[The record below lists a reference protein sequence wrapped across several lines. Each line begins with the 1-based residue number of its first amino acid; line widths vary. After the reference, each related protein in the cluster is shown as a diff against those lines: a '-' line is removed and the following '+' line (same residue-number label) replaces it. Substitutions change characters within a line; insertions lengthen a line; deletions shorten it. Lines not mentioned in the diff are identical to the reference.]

1 MTHRFPVGVV
11 RYCLHWAQ
19 ECVPVLSYSP
29 PSRTVVAL
37 FAGVLLGSL
46 AGAGCAAR
54 YELPSRPPT
63 FSGDPSVEAQSRLL
77 NEARADYAQGRYAT
91 AVRLLERFLSAYP
104 GSPHLAEAR
113 WWLARS
119 YEDLGDLRAALAHY
133 RTLAAGAT
141 GVREDSYEMQA
152 MRRLE
157 ELRRAGDRPGTAAA
171 ARTALMLSPARLPP
185 LAGLERWMQGL
196 VRAGVTTVVLEAV
209 TSDGTTPPGVY
220 FDTRLAP
227 VHRDVFSL
235 VLPMAKRVG
244 LAIFAAISLQR
255 LPWVD
260 SSSDWLNAV
269 YDPEERRMRPSATVD
284 LLNPA
289 VQEQLVG
296 LAADLARTG
305 IEGVLVRFGEEKD
318 FFAECGEA
326 ARTRFAGVFGTA
338 AEPANFCSVA
348 GRSLETM
355 PPEFWR
361 WVGWKSQERLR
372 LIERIREAMRQKRP
386 HMVVALE
393 VHPEAAV
400 DPLRALVDYG
410 EDLVSLTQR
419 GFDLVLAKPVASMGE
434 ASRSGSG
441 ESATNGLNVFLRWMN
456 ERAFDIRRLWVTNV
470 VRVRDARALEEG
482 IPSPP
487 SRAWL
492 PDEVNLLYRVE
503 PAAVP

>member
-1 MTHRFPVGVV
+1 
-11 RYCLHWAQ
+11 
-19 ECVPVLSYSP
+19 VPVAPYST
-29 PSRTVVAL
+29 PSRALVAL

-46 AGAGCAAR
+46 AGPGCAAR

-63 FSGDPSVEAQSRLL
+63 FSADPSAEAQTRLL
-77 NEARADYAQGRYAT
+77 NEARADHAQGRYAA

-104 GSPHLAEAR
+104 ESPHLAEAR

-119 YEDLGDLRAALAHY
+119 YEQLGDLRAALVHY
-133 RTLAAGAT
+133 RTLAASAT
-141 GVREDSYEMQA
+141 GVREDSYEVRA

-157 ELRRAGDRPGTAAA
+157 ELRRAGDRLGGAAA

-185 LAGLERWMQGL
+185 LADLESWMQRL

-209 TSDGTTPPGVY
+209 TSDGTMPPGVY
-220 FDTRLAP
+220 FDTGLAP
-227 VHRDVFSL
+227 VHRDVFGL
-235 VLPMAKRVG
+235 VLPMAKRAG
-244 LAIFAAISLQR
+244 LAIFAAVSLQR

-269 YDPEERRMRPSATVD
+269 YDPEERRMRPSATID

-326 ARTRFAGVFGTA
+326 ARTRFAGAFGTT
-338 AEPANFCSVA
+338 AEPAHLCSVA
-348 GRSLETM
+348 GRSLEAM

-372 LIERIREAMRQKRP
+372 LVERMREAMRRKRP

-419 GFDLVLAKPVASMGE
+419 GFDLVLARPVASMGE
-434 ASRSGSG
+434 ASPSGSG
-441 ESATNGLNVFLRWMN
+441 EPATNGLNAFLQWLN
-456 ERAFDIRRLWVTNV
+456 ERAFDPRRLWITNV
-470 VRVRDARALEEG
+470 VQVRDARALGEG
-482 IPSPP
+482 VPSPP

-492 PDEVNLLYRVE
+492 PGEINLLYRVE
-503 PAAVP
+503 PAAAVP